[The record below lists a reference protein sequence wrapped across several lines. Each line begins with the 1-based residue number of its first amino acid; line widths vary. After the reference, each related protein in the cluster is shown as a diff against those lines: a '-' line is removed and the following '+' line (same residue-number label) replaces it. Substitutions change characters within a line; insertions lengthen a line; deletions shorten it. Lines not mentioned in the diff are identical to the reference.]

1 MWQLRA
7 RNETKPANRPLPA
20 RVAFYA
26 TMPRAPR
33 QPRAL
38 RKPPPKVR
46 RRYRLRFPAYI
57 YMLVTVFIAIGAFNS
72 QNNLLFWAFGLSLAA
87 MVVSGILSGTMLMG
101 IEIERRALADA
112 RAGEKLALAYTIR
125 NRNRWVP
132 AFAMRLEEIPPSRFW
147 WSRRGG
153 RSPASAD
160 PWSAHIDRPIVFI
173 PHVGPREAVTARI
186 DVPTLRRGRVR
197 LIGVRLISTFPF
209 GLIRKTVEFLV
220 PEEAIITPALI
231 PPPAN
236 AADLLGRT
244 GDAAIASR
252 RQGPGDEFF
261 ALREYIP
268 GDSLR
273 SIAWRAS
280 AKRMHMDSPGQ
291 SGGLLVK
298 QNASPAPARL
308 WIVLR
313 LTPGKSAAPENETA
327 ISLAVGLAEESLA
340 KGLSVGI
347 AVPRAAV
354 TLRPMPGAGH
364 LLTIAR
370 ELGVLDLDA
379 LDKHPEAGRF
389 PAAAA
394 APGSIIVAIHAG
406 PADRSFGPGNDRA
419 SHLSTLSIPAE
430 SRLGVTA

>member
-1 MWQLRA
+1 
-7 RNETKPANRPLPA
+7 
-20 RVAFYA
+20 
-26 TMPRAPR
+26 MPRVP
-33 QPRAL
+33 
-38 RKPPPKVR
+38 RKPRSFRLARKAPPKVR

-112 RAGEKLALAYTIR
+112 RAGEPLPLAYTLR

-132 AFAMRLEEIPPSRFW
+132 AFAMRLEEIPPSRGW
-147 WSRRGG
+147 WGGSGHNSAGSRDG
-153 RSPASAD
+153 
-160 PWSAHIDRPIVFI
+160 WTTHIDRPVVFV

-186 DVPTLRRGRVR
+186 DTPSLRRGGVR
-197 LIGVRLISTFPF
+197 LIGVRLTSTFPF
-209 GLIRKTVEFLV
+209 GLIRKTVEYLD
-220 PEEAIITPALI
+220 PEEAVITPAPI
-231 PPPAN
+231 PPPPN
-236 AADLLGRT
+236 TNDLLGRT

-268 GDSLR
+268 GDSPR

-280 AKRMHMDSPGQ
+280 ARRLHMDFPGPG
-291 SGGLLVK
+291 GGLLVK

-313 LTPGKSAAPENETA
+313 LLPGATNADENERA
-327 ISLAVGLAEESLA
+327 ISLAVGLAADSLDR
-340 KGLSVGI
+340 GLSVGL
-347 AVPRAAV
+347 AVPRAAI
-354 TLRPMPGAGH
+354 TLRPLPGAPH
-364 LLTIAR
+364 LHAIAR
-370 ELGVLDLDA
+370 ELGVLDLNA
-379 LDKHPEAGRF
+379 LDTHPEAGRF

-394 APGSIIVAIHAG
+394 APGSLVVAVHAG
-406 PADRSFGPGNDRA
+406 TIDRSFGLANDRA
-419 SHLSTLSIPAE
+419 IHLSSLSVKPEQPAK
-430 SRLGVTA
+430 AAAA

>member
-1 MWQLRA
+1 
-7 RNETKPANRPLPA
+7 
-20 RVAFYA
+20 
-26 TMPRAPR
+26 MPRAPR
-33 QPRAL
+33 QPRSFRVA

-72 QNNLLFWAFGLSLAA
+72 QNNLLFWAFGLSLSA
-87 MVVSGILSGTMLMG
+87 MVVSGVLSGTMLMG

-112 RAGEKLALAYTIR
+112 RAGERLALAYTVR

-132 AFAMRLEEIPPSRFW
+132 AFAMRLEEIPPTRVW
-147 WSRRGG
+147 WSRRT
-153 RSPASAD
+153 ANAD
-160 PWSAHIDRPIVFI
+160 PWTSHIDRPIAFV
-173 PHVGPREAVTARI
+173 PHVGPGEAVTARV
-186 DVPTLRRGRVR
+186 DVPALRRGRVR

-220 PEEAIITPALI
+220 PEEAVITPALI
-231 PPPAN
+231 LPPDN

-268 GDSLR
+268 GDSPR

-280 AKRMHMDSPGQ
+280 ARRMHMDLPGPG
-291 SGGLLVK
+291 GGLLVK

-313 LTPGKSAAPENETA
+313 LVPSKAAATDNETA
-327 ISLAVGLAEESLA
+327 ISLAVGLASQSLDE
-340 KGLSVGI
+340 GLSVGI
-347 AVPRAAV
+347 AVPRASV
-354 TLRPMPGAGH
+354 TLRPLPGAPH
-364 LLTIAR
+364 LHTIAR
-370 ELGVLDLDA
+370 ELGVLDLSS
-379 LDKHPEAGRF
+379 LDQHPEAGRF

-394 APGSIIVAIHAG
+394 APGSIIAVIHAG
-406 PADRSFGPGNDRA
+406 AADRSFGPGHDRVA
-419 SHLSTLSIPAE
+419 HLTTT
-430 SRLGVTA
+430 GVQLDLDHAAQLARAPRQRDGQADGPGGKAGA